1 MTDVTAPLTHHEDAR
16 SRRRPDGP
24 NAGILAI
31 VVLALSTAAVALP
44 AIAAGTIY
52 PSPSASSADVA
63 RYFADHSFSA
73 ALTGFLAFGASVPL
87 GIYAA
92 TTYARL
98 LRLGIRVPGPNIGFF
113 GGIAASV
120 MLGASGLLI
129 WALSQTAAE
138 APAAVVRLV
147 ADAAFALGGF
157 GFATGAG
164 LLIAGTA
171 VPALILRLT
180 PRWFAWAGLV
190 LAAAGEISFL
200 GMFWQGLDYVLPI
213 VRFVGLAWLAAV
225 GFILPRNRHEV
236 PKRGA

>member
-1 MTDVTAPLTHHEDAR
+1 MTDLTAPTADPKAAR
-16 SRRRPDGP
+16 PARRPDGP

-31 VVLALSTAAVALP
+31 VVLVLSIATVALP
-44 AIAAGTIY
+44 ALAAGALY
-52 PSPSASSADVA
+52 PSPSASSDAVA

-87 GIYAA
+87 GIYVA

-113 GGIAASV
+113 GGIASSV
-120 MLGASGLLI
+120 MQGASGLVI
-129 WALSQTAAE
+129 WALSQTASETPGAF
-138 APAAVVRLV
+138 VHLV

-180 PRWFAWAGLV
+180 PRWLAWTGLV

-200 GMFWQGLDYVLPI
+200 GMFWPAFDYLLPV
-213 VRFVGLAWLAAV
+213 VRFAGLAWLAVV
-225 GFILPRNRHEV
+225 GFTLPRNRHEV
-236 PKRGA
+236 PRRGE

>member
-1 MTDVTAPLTHHEDAR
+1 MTDSAAPLVHHEDAR
-16 SRRRPDGP
+16 LGRRPDGP

-31 VVLALSTAAVALP
+31 VVLVLSIASVALP
-44 AIAAGTIY
+44 AMAAGTAY
-52 PSPSASSADVA
+52 PSTSAASDAIA
-63 RYFADHSFSA
+63 RYFRDHPFSGN
-73 ALTGFLAFGASVPL
+73 LTGFLAFGASVPL

-98 LRLGIRVPGPNIGFF
+98 LRLGIRVPGPNISFY

-129 WALSQTAAE
+129 WAMGQSAGE

-157 GFATGAG
+157 GFATGTG
-164 LLIAGTA
+164 LLIAGIA

-180 PRWFAWAGLV
+180 PPWLAWAGLV
-190 LAAAGEISFL
+190 LAVLGEISFL
-200 GMFWQGLDYVLPI
+200 GMFWPGLDYLLPI
-213 VRFVGLAWLAAV
+213 VRFIGLAWLAAV
-225 GFILPRNRHEV
+225 GFILPRNRHQV
-236 PKRGA
+236 PKR